1 VIQIADERRG
11 QIVSHD
17 SATKTPLS
25 RRALL
30 GGITGLAAISA
41 APVYANA
48 PGLIRGAGD
57 IRRVSF
63 FSERSGESLDA
74 VYWIEGEYIP
84 EVLDEVSFIMRDW
97 RQNEMIEIDPKLI
110 DVMSSALRLMETSE
124 PFQLMSGYRTVQTN
138 NMLRRNQGGVARNSY
153 HTKGMAAD
161 LRLRS
166 RTSWQMYNAAINVRG
181 GGVGR
186 YRSSGF
192 VHYDSGPLRT
202 WQR

>member
-1 VIQIADERRG
+1 MTDE
-11 QIVSHD
+11 S
-17 SATKTPLS
+17 TPSTGLS

-30 GGITGLAAISA
+30 GAWAGIATLAA

-48 PGLIRGAGD
+48 PGLLRGAGD
-57 IRRVSF
+57 IRRIAMY
-63 FSERSGESLDA
+63 SERSGESIDA
-74 VYWIEGEYIP
+74 IYWVDGEYIP
-84 EVLDEVSFIMRDW
+84 EVMDEVAFLMRDW
-97 RQNEMIEIDPKLI
+97 RQNEMIEMDPKLI
-110 DVMSSALRLMETSE
+110 DVMSASHNIMETDE
-124 PFQLMSGYRTVQTN
+124 PYQLMSGYRTVTTN
-138 NMLRRNQGGVARNSY
+138 NSLRRSNVGVARNSY

-166 RTSWQMYNAAINVRG
+166 RSSWQMYNAALSCRA

-192 VHYDSGPLRT
+192 VHYDCGPQRS